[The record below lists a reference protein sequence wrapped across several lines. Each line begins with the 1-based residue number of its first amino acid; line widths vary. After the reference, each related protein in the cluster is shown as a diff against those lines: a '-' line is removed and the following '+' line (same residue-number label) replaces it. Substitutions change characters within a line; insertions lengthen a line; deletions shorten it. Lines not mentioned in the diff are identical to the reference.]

1 MVFKT
6 KTGKI
11 MSINDV
17 GKLYPWEIR
26 DLGVKR
32 LSQNSA

>member
-26 DLGVKR
+26 DLGVR
-32 LSQNSA
+32 RVS